1 MWKRNIRICTT
12 AAESPWSNDIIEKH
26 NGILGLM
33 VLKVIKDSNCSLKTA
48 LVWAVSAKN
57 SLVNVHGFSSNQLIF
72 GKNPYYPNISEDK
85 LPALEALTCIEKVA
99 ENLNVL
105 HSARQQFIKSES
117 SDGLRQAL

>member
-1 MWKRNIRICTT
+1 MGC
-12 AAESPWSNDIIEKH
+12 
-26 NGILGLM
+26 
-33 VLKVIKDSNCSLKTA
+33 
-48 LVWAVSAKN
+48 SAKN

-105 HSARQQFIKSES
+105 HSARQQFIKSIS
-117 SDGLRQAL
+117 SDGLRQALRHNIRTYADVSYSTGDLVYYRRENDSK